1 MFPAMAPERRLF
13 GGASP
18 RSGNVVSER
27 EISRQQSRD
36 FFVEDPMEEGLSDIH
51 MASRRAEEAAHRRF
65 LAARWLHEMLGGLGI
80 SNEPSEEELKFS
92 LRNGMV
98 LCNLLNKIHPG
109 IIPKIVESP
118 PPSSPPDAALSAYQ
132 YFENVRN
139 FLVAVEDLRLPSF
152 EASDLAEGSLSSG
165 TLSKVVDCI
174 LALKAYHD
182 QREGKGFSPWKYGV
196 HKLSGTKSP
205 VKGLEDMYEP
215 AITPKSSHTRKR
227 WAIPG
232 ADVPEA
238 TDISVAYEA
247 GSPIGHRDRSPSLNG
262 FYQGYDTGLDSEN
275 LMSAFASPDSTAARL
290 QQIGQRFREVLQ
302 VKRVQDI
309 QASDLDTNPNL
320 KGQPVQSLPSLVKSI
335 ISDKQ
340 PDEVPVLVEYM
351 IKKVTDEFERRLRLQ
366 GEQVKKL
373 KSLHKDLMAR
383 ECKLSSR
390 AKVLEALAAGSG
402 EEIKL
407 VTQQLQQT
415 KMENKRLEEEK
426 RIHESDTEK
435 LVLDRDQKQTTI
447 EILTNELQVMKADQ
461 RKKYEMEIENE
472 KLMEE
477 YKRKLSEMDAK
488 LEDSFSQMR
497 SFEASVS
504 LERNEFKNREDRYKQ
519 IISFQSNALQNLK
532 HTSGLIRTG
541 TLEMQKCWQ
550 DQLIRL
556 ENELTGLTEAAQAYH
571 DVLAENRKLYN
582 EVQDLKGN
590 IRVYCRVRP
599 FLVGQKDQGTC
610 VDFVGQNGEIMV
622 ANSTKGKDSYKMFN
636 FNKVYGPQ
644 APQDE
649 VFLDAQ
655 PLIRSVLDGFNV
667 CIFAYGQ
674 TGSGK
679 TYTMT
684 GPSST
689 AKQDWGVNYRALND
703 LFQLCQSRRDAFAY
717 EVGVQMIEIY
727 NEQVRDLLAAD
738 GVSKRLGIRSS
749 SSLNG
754 VHVPDAVMIPVA
766 NSSDVLEI
774 MAVGQRN
781 RAVGATALNERSS
794 RSHSVLTVHV
804 QGTDLA
810 KGCILRGCLHLVDL
824 AGSERVEKSE
834 ATGDRLKEAQHINK
848 SLSALG
854 DVIAALAQ
862 KQTHIPYRNSKL
874 TQLLQHSLGG
884 QAKALMFVHI
894 NPDNDSYGE
903 TISTLKFAERVSSV
917 ELGAAR
923 SNREASGIREYKEQ
937 IMSLKEILAKKDAE
951 IERLQASRVLRSS
964 MEVEKQ
970 KLRVSQSTRSID
982 ARSRR
987 SVELRSMEA
996 GRAPSQDETAA
1007 EDIPDVTLPETPRR
1021 SVDGDA
1027 FVVFENNVPGD
1038 WPAMENN
1045 YEDLS
1050 EGEASQDSFTVA
1062 SDQSQTMRAATNSS
1076 RPGLNANELRSLSQI
1091 PRPPRSEKKLPSAVS
1106 MAGLRRLSDIPL
1118 AAVASE
1124 ELAKRGSKPSS
1135 IRQSGIL
1142 IQNGAGVGKLSKRL
1156 VEVPP
1161 GLGRLEEA
1169 QPR

>member
-1 MFPAMAPERRLF
+1 
-13 GGASP
+13 
-18 RSGNVVSER
+18 
-27 EISRQQSRD
+27 
-36 FFVEDPMEEGLSDIH
+36 MEEGLSDIH

-238 TDISVAYEA
+238 TDIS
-247 GSPIGHRDRSPSLNG
+247 
-262 FYQGYDTGLDSEN
+262 
-275 LMSAFASPDSTAARL
+275 
-290 QQIGQRFREVLQ
+290 
-302 VKRVQDI
+302 
-309 QASDLDTNPNL
+309 
-320 KGQPVQSLPSLVKSI
+320 GQPVQSLPSLVKSI

-366 GEQVKKL
+366 GE
-373 KSLHKDLMAR
+373 
-383 ECKLSSR
+383 
-390 AKVLEALAAGSG
+390 
-402 EEIKL
+402 
-407 VTQQLQQT
+407 
-415 KMENKRLEEEK
+415 
-426 RIHESDTEK
+426 
-435 LVLDRDQKQTTI
+435 
-447 EILTNELQVMKADQ
+447 
-461 RKKYEMEIENE
+461 
-472 KLMEE
+472 
-477 YKRKLSEMDAK
+477 
-488 LEDSFSQMR
+488 
-497 SFEASVS
+497 
-504 LERNEFKNREDRYKQ
+504 
-519 IISFQSNALQNLK
+519 QNLK

-987 SVELRSMEA
+987 SVELRSMEVIEA
-996 GRAPSQDETAA
+996 G
-1007 EDIPDVTLPETPRR
+1007 
-1021 SVDGDA
+1021 
-1027 FVVFENNVPGD
+1027 
-1038 WPAMENN
+1038 
-1045 YEDLS
+1045 
-1050 EGEASQDSFTVA
+1050 
-1062 SDQSQTMRAATNSS
+1062 
-1076 RPGLNANELRSLSQI
+1076 
-1091 PRPPRSEKKLPSAVS
+1091 
-1106 MAGLRRLSDIPL
+1106 
-1118 AAVASE
+1118 
-1124 ELAKRGSKPSS
+1124 
-1135 IRQSGIL
+1135 SGCH
-1142 IQNGAGVGKLSKRL
+1142 
-1156 VEVPP
+1156 P
-1161 GLGRLEEA
+1161 
-1169 QPR
+1169 